1 MRLEMPWPGSI
12 ARIDK
17 DLAGSKAA
25 VAYHGG
31 LQARLRT
38 PGDSQGTASAPVS
51 PGPVFPHYPSRKS
64 AVTSPDRPESP
75 AQPAIDPDTAP
86 DTAPD
91 TVPDSAPGS
100 APDVAPS
107 PEPSP
112 EPQAPV
118 DTPVAADAP
127 KVADAPDVG
136 ETVAA
141 ALDPAAARLREQ
153 ASLLRERCEAAL
165 ALLDGSA
172 ARISSAAGGL
182 RFSTLQ
188 KSHAPLVAEL
198 RDLGGREPD
207 DAVSA
212 ALEGLLRKT
221 ERLISALAS
230 PERQPLPDGAGSAPP
245 SPGATRQ
252 ALIRGMITLA
262 PAPLHLQIEFAPE
275 FPLIEADPIV
285 LAARSHAIN
294 RAVLGSL
301 RRIQWDGPARYTLWF
316 GDGEQRRVATGGFDA
331 QGKIDLPTEYRQ
343 KQSATPRPAPGASE
357 QRSGKPPPR
366 QGQGQGETDGQPAG
380 DPGSPRPPGS
390 RRRRNRNRSGAAAH
404 PGATA
409 DSGNL
414 TQPQGGS
421 VDGQAAAVPGG
432 VPGGRG
438 RGPQGGPN
446 QQVSPSQAPAGG
458 RRPGGPGQNRPSSPG
473 QNRDGGERSRGH
485 PQGRGKRSAGGEG
498 APVPP
503 GGGRRDE
510 RQPKPSGRSAF
521 PTNSML
527 ADKLRAALSP
537 RKEEPPKPSTAEP
550 AAAPATRSDSNA
562 DSVAG
567 EKAGGKEQV

>member
-1 MRLEMPWPGSI
+1 M
-12 ARIDK
+12 
-17 DLAGSKAA
+17 
-25 VAYHGG
+25 
-31 LQARLRT
+31 
-38 PGDSQGTASAPVS
+38 
-51 PGPVFPHYPSRKS
+51 
-64 AVTSPDRPESP
+64 
-75 AQPAIDPDTAP
+75 
-86 DTAPD
+86 
-91 TVPDSAPGS
+91 
-100 APDVAPS
+100 
-107 PEPSP
+107 
-112 EPQAPV
+112 
-118 DTPVAADAP
+118 PVAAEAP
-127 KVADAPDVG
+127 AVVDAPDIG

-221 ERLISALAS
+221 ERLISALAP
-230 PERQPLPDGAGSAPP
+230 PERQLLPEGAVSAPP

-275 FPLIEADPIV
+275 FPLVEADPIV

-316 GDGEQRRVATGGFDA
+316 GDGEQRRVVSGGFDA
-331 QGKIDLPTEYRQ
+331 QGKVDLPPEYRQ
-343 KQSATPRPAPGASE
+343 KQPATPRPAPGSSD
-357 QRSGKPPPR
+357 QRSGNRPPGQGQK
-366 QGQGQGETDGQPAG
+366 QGQGQGQAQGETDGQPAG
-380 DPGSPRPPGS
+380 GPGSPRPPGS
-390 RRRRNRNRSGAAAH
+390 RRRRNRNRSSVPAH
-404 PGATA
+404 AGATA
-409 DSGNL
+409 DSGAP
-414 TQPQGGS
+414 TEPQGGS
-421 VDGQAAAVPGG
+421 VEGQAAAVPGA

-438 RGPQGGPN
+438 RAPQGRPD
-446 QQVSPSQAPAGG
+446 QQVGPSQAPAGG
-458 RRPGGPGQNRPSSPG
+458 RRSSGPGQDRPTGPGRNRPGGPGQNRDGGPAPNRDRGPG
-473 QNRDGGERSRGH
+473 QNREGGERSRGR
-485 PQGRGKRSAGGEG
+485 PEGRGQRSAGGEG
-498 APVPP
+498 AFVPP
-503 GGGRRDE
+503 GGGRREE
-510 RQPKPSGRSAF
+510 RQSKPSGRSAF

-537 RKEEPPKPSTAEP
+537 RKEEPPKPTAPVP
-550 AAAPATRSDSNA
+550 AAAPSTRNDSNA
-562 DSVAG
+562 DSAGAG
-567 EKAGGKEQV
+567 EKSGGKDQA